1 MVKKLF
7 GDIQLKDLNDN
18 VVQLKI
24 DNYAKTH
31 SRKTTHEVLFKIK
44 TALRD
49 AYDRGYLVTDFA
61 SLVKTRGKELEKRNN
76 YLSMMDLK
84 ELKPT

>member
-1 MVKKLF
+1 M
-7 GDIQLKDLNDN
+7 
-18 VVQLKI
+18 
-24 DNYAKTH
+24 
-31 SRKTTHEVLFKIK
+31 LFKIK